1 MKAKNSVFT
10 FCTLV
15 LVFLIMLMLI
25 AFVTER
31 KFVDKKVDNSAGE
44 NSSSVLDDGEIIIGE
59 IDYFFEAKGVYGDF
73 GFNDTVSVG
82 LTKTGVSI

>member
-31 KFVDKKVDNSAGE
+31 KFADKKVDNSAGE
-44 NSSSVLDDGEIIIGE
+44 SSSVLDDGEIIIGE

-82 LTKTGVSI
+82 LTKTEVSI

>member
-44 NSSSVLDDGEIIIGE
+44 SSSVLDDGEIIIGE

-82 LTKTGVSI
+82 LTKTEVSI

>member
-31 KFVDKKVDNSAGE
+31 KFVDKKVDNSAE
-44 NSSSVLDDGEIIIGE
+44 ESSSVLDDGEIIIGE

-82 LTKTGVSI
+82 LIKTEVSI

>member
-31 KFVDKKVDNSAGE
+31 KFADKKVDNSAE
-44 NSSSVLDDGEIIIGE
+44 ESSSSVLDDGEIIIGE
-59 IDYFFEAKGVYGDF
+59 IDFFFEAKGVYGDF

-82 LTKTGVSI
+82 LTKTEVSI

>member
-15 LVFLIMLMLI
+15 LVFLIMLILI

-31 KFVDKKVDNSAGE
+31 KFVDSDCKR
-44 NSSSVLDDGEIIIGE
+44 
-59 IDYFFEAKGVYGDF
+59 
-73 GFNDTVSVG
+73 
-82 LTKTGVSI
+82 

>member
-31 KFVDKKVDNSAGE
+31 KFADKKVDNSAE
-44 NSSSVLDDGEIIIGE
+44 ESSSVLDDGEIIIGE

-82 LTKTGVSI
+82 LTKTEVSI

>member
-31 KFVDKKVDNSAGE
+31 KFVDNSAGE
-44 NSSSVLDDGEIIIGE
+44 SSSSVLDDGEIIIGE

-73 GFNDTVSVG
+73 GFRDTTLIG
-82 LTKTGVSI
+82 LTKTGVSL

>member
-31 KFVDKKVDNSAGE
+31 KFADKKVDNSAE
-44 NSSSVLDDGEIIIGE
+44 ESSSVLDDGEIIIGE